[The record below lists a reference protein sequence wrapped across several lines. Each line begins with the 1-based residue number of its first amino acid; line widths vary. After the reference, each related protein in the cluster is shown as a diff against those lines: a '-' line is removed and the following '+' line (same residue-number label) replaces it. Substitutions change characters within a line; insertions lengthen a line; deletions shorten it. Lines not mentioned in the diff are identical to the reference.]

1 MSIPIVE
8 VKRGGFDPN
17 FDHYPVIFVINCS
30 FQRDSTLTYQRKE
43 SAASWK
49 KFKEILKQINIIGN
63 MPSHKDG
70 LSGKEL
76 VNKISE
82 YIVEKLT
89 YANKKTTPLVRSKL
103 PPIGGFLTRTTLRH
117 LAHARR
123 LYRTLVKTVD
133 RRMRAGHM

>member
-8 VKRGGFDPN
+8 VKRGIFDPN
-17 FDHYPVIFVINCS
+17 FDHYPVIFEINCS
-30 FQRDSTLTYQRKE
+30 FQRDSTLTYRRKE

-89 YANKKTTPLVRSKL
+89 YAYEKATPLVRSKL